1 MTTHKPVN
9 CRYFYGDYF
18 RGKEKEACRLLEST
32 PGSRTAW
39 KRKLCDTCPIPEL
52 LLTSSCR
59 DLLLEGKVT
68 KSFLRERVAVS
79 FAICVTHMLD
89 LDDPAHCP
97 QCEAEWKGNK
107 GSF

>member
-1 MTTHKPVN
+1 MSTYKPVN

-18 RGKEKEACRLLEST
+18 RGKEKETCRLLESS
-32 PGSRTAW
+32 PGNRTAW
-39 KRKLCDTCPIPEL
+39 KRKLCDTCPVPEL

-79 FAICVTHMLD
+79 FAVCATHMLD